1 MRCCRYMKFEHAA
14 ESLRDC
20 FFKVSGPLEFN
31 DPFECRG
38 RYVNFDGV
46 LHQYIHDNFE
56 RLRFEAIL
64 RTRSTTPEQQDRFTE
79 QYFFKLY
86 FDAAT
91 KTFDG
96 SWAKTVNDTVR
107 MLCLVKEQGLTSKSD
122 VLFWSHYADA
132 GKGVRIIFDLKSK
145 PKGGVYYMKDVEY
158 LDKIPVFDC
167 RKMEYWMQGDEFK
180 NYLERLAHVKG
191 KAWEYENEIRMIIP
205 RRIPEQMKRVPF
217 AHLCPREKD
226 GVTHYFVRIN
236 YDAIRRIDFGPHV
249 DLKQAA
255 RLIEDLKHE
264 KGTGHIA
271 FWQATLGSGSYT
283 YIYQK
288 VA

>member
-1 MRCCRYMKFEHAA
+1 MKFGYAA
-14 ESLRDC
+14 ESLRSN
-20 FFKVSGPLEFN
+20 FFKVAEPLDFN

-38 RYVNFDGV
+38 NYKNFDGV
-46 LHQYIHDNFE
+46 LRKYVHDNYE
-56 RLRFEAIL
+56 RLRFEAIT
-64 RTRSTTPEQQDRFTE
+64 RTGSTTLESQSRFTE
-79 QYFFKLY
+79 EFLFDTYFN
-86 FDAAT
+86 
-91 KTFDG
+91 
-96 SWAKTVNDTVR
+96 TVSRVADSSSLRAINETVL
-107 MLCLVKEQGLTSKSD
+107 MMCFVKERGLKPTSD

-132 GKGVRIIFDLKSK
+132 GRGMRITFDLQERVR
-145 PKGGVYYMKDVEY
+145 GGIYYMKDVEY

-217 AHLCPREKD
+217 THLCPREKD
-226 GVTHYFVRIN
+226 GVTHYFVRID

>member
-1 MRCCRYMKFEHAA
+1 MLNCK
-14 ESLRDC
+14 
-20 FFKVSGPLEFN
+20 
-31 DPFECRG
+31 
-38 RYVNFDGV
+38 YV
-46 LHQYIHDNFE
+46 HDNYE
-56 RLRFEAIL
+56 RLRFEAIT
-64 RTRSTTPEQQDRFTE
+64 RTGSTTLESQSRFTE
-79 QYFFKLY
+79 EFLFDTYFN
-86 FDAAT
+86 
-91 KTFDG
+91 
-96 SWAKTVNDTVR
+96 TVSRVADSSSLRAINETVL
-107 MLCLVKEQGLTSKSD
+107 MMCFVKERGLKPTSD

-132 GKGVRIIFDLKSK
+132 GRGMRITFDLQERVR
-145 PKGGVYYMKDVEY
+145 GGIYYMKDVEY